1 MSVVGSNP
9 LVGRSRPM
17 GGARRALAITSVLA
31 FLGYVVWSHVSWG
44 MSSDILFLSTFF
56 TVIALV
62 VLYFLFSAIFWRSFS
77 HLPPAAGRVLC
88 IVPCYNEEPELVHA
102 TVKALLRQS
111 ILPDKIH
118 VVDDG
123 SSVPLETF
131 EDPLIEWH
139 RIPNGGKRE
148 AQAYALNLH
157 TPGEFDY
164 ILTVDSDSVLDD
176 DALEH
181 MLRAM
186 QDDRIQA
193 CTGMI
198 LVRNWD
204 TNFLTRLTDINVVTS
219 CLLFRMSRSILGVVS
234 PTSGA
239 LALYRSAVIYDN
251 LADYL
256 TSGTAGDDR
265 RLSFYALM
273 RGQVVGV
280 TEAVVC
286 TQLPD
291 TWNGMFWQ
299 RMRWSKSAW
308 LGTGFVLTNLRAMVI
323 CFYVAPLIFTLLWPV
338 VSASLIVVT
347 IRYHNPVLVRGLA
360 FWEVCAIT
368 QTALYA
374 IYRPGFTVK
383 QRINQWL
390 LSPLYPLLGLI
401 ILRPAAYWAL
411 TALKNPSWHTR
422 EVAVEAPALLVSQ
435 PAPALLV
442 SRPAP
447 ALLVSEPATGVKELV
462 ERRGDEP

>member
-1 MSVVGSNP
+1 MSAPSET
-9 LVGRSRPM
+9 LVGRSRQM
-17 GGARRALAITSVLA
+17 RGSQRLLALVPVVA
-31 FLGYVVWSHVSWG
+31 FLAYVVWSHVSWG
-44 MSSDILFLSTFF
+44 MSRDILFLSSFF
-56 TVIALV
+56 AVIA
-62 VLYFLFSAIFWRSFS
+62 VLITYFLLSAIFWRSFT
-77 HLPPAAGRVLC
+77 HLHPAAGRVLC

-102 TVKALLRQS
+102 TVKALLRQT

-123 SSVPLETF
+123 SAVPLETF
-131 EDPLIEWH
+131 DDPLVEWH
-139 RIPNGGKRE
+139 RVPNGGKRH
-148 AQAYALNLH
+148 AQAYALDLH
-157 TPGEFDY
+157 APQEFDF

-186 QDDRIQA
+186 QDDRVQA

-198 LVRNWD
+198 FVRNWD

-219 CLLFRMSRSILGVVS
+219 CLLFRMSRSILGIVS

-265 RLSFYALM
+265 RMSFYALL

-291 TWNGMFWQ
+291 TWKGIFWQ

-308 LGTGFVLTNLRAMVI
+308 LGTGFVVTNLRPLVVV
-323 CFYVAPLIFTLLWPV
+323 FYVFPLMFTLLWPFV
-338 VSASLIVVT
+338 TAVLIAVMW
-347 IRYHNPVLVRGLA
+347 RYHNMVLVNGLV
-360 FWEVCAIT
+360 FWEVCSIT
-368 QTALYA
+368 QTAIYA
-374 IYRPGFTVK
+374 IYRPGLTRW
-383 QRINQWL
+383 QRLQQWL
-390 LSPLYPLLGLI
+390 LSPLYPLLGAV

-411 TALKNPSWHTR
+411 TALKNTSWHTR
-422 EVAVEAPALLVSQ
+422 ELPMPEVALPELQTAGLV
-435 PAPALLV
+435 
-442 SRPAP
+442 
-447 ALLVSEPATGVKELV
+447 
-462 ERRGDEP
+462 